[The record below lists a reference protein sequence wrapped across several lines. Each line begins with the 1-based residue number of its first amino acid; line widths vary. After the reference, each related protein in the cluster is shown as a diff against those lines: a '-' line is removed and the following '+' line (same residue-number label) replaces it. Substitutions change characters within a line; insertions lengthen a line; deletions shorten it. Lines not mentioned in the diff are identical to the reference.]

1 MAKCSFCGKD
11 VDLPFSCNYCGK
23 KFCAE
28 HRLPEKHDCEAIHK
42 VKPPRAVPK
51 PTFKAKIGVKQ
62 KLSMIQFT
70 KREFIHL
77 MVGLVVFFVVEASR
91 FIPPFTMTGILI
103 PFLGAI
109 LAFGIHELA
118 HKVVAQSFGYWAEFR
133 IDPITTVVSLITVLT
148 PFKVIA
154 PGAVIIRGYDIN
166 KNQMGKISFAGPAIN
181 LILAFI
187 FKLLSYS
194 LPILI
199 PIAVINSDI
208 AFFNLL
214 PTGFFDGRTIYRWDK
229 WAWIGA
235 FSCSII
241 LWFFVVL
248 TL

>member
-1 MAKCSFCGKD
+1 MAKCNFCGKD

-28 HRLPEKHDCEAIHK
+28 HRIPEKHDCEAIHK
-42 VKPPRAVPK
+42 AKPPRAVPK

-77 MVGLVVFFVVEASR
+77 TIGLAVFFVVEASR
-91 FIPPFTMTGILI
+91 FIPPFTITGIVI
-103 PFLGAI
+103 PFLGAL
-109 LAFGIHELA
+109 LAFGVHELA
-118 HKVVAQSFGYWAEFR
+118 HKVVAQSFGHWAEFR

-148 PFKVIA
+148 RFKVIA
-154 PGAVIIRGYDIN
+154 PGAVIIRGYGIN

-199 PIAVINSDI
+199 PIAVINTDI

-235 FSCSII
+235 FACSII